1 MKAKTIFFYIFENG
15 ETCAMVSSAG
25 DPETMHRAA
34 MQQAKVRGT
43 KISCAHVIDDGI
55 TIDYKTQKLLA
66 MFVDFDFSH
75 GVPFPIR

>member
-1 MKAKTIFFYIFENG
+1 
-15 ETCAMVSSAG
+15 
-25 DPETMHRAA
+25 MHRAA